1 LSEQLSHSALRKLT
15 SQTVLT
21 VDLKMTDLEL
31 SQVIQSRCS
40 EFGLVN
46 SVKIHRDPTPF
57 AMVEMGSH
65 YQALE
70 LAGQYGGSMFGTSV
84 LVHLEPASR

>member
-1 LSEQLSHSALRKLT
+1 
-15 SQTVLT
+15 VLP
-21 VDLKMTDLEL
+21 VDLKKTDREL
-31 SQVIQSRCS
+31 SLDIQSRCGD
-40 EFGLVN
+40 FGLVK

-84 LVHLEPASR
+84 LVHLDQES